1 MCNVINSDIF
11 YHIVILSDIATCM
24 HMIVSMK
31 VYLYALVG
39 YLLSVY
45 PGEWVDQRNRQGG

>member
-1 MCNVINSDIF
+1 MCNIINSDIF

-45 PGEWVDQRNRQGG
+45 PGAWVDQRNRQGG